1 MKAATHSSLESS
13 EIGHLVIPMSSTE
26 LTALAGALA
35 AAAALSAAGIR
46 AIHPLLIRYALARPN
61 ARSSHK
67 VPTPQG
73 AGIAVI
79 AVTLLVAGIAIAW
92 LTAVTATLWILL
104 AATVVIAVVGAI
116 DDLRPLPVAPRFALQ
131 ALCVAAALAALPGE
145 LQILPALPLWLERA
159 VLVVGVLWFV
169 NLTNFMDGLDWIT
182 VAEVVPVTATLALMS
197 LAGAIS
203 LPTAL
208 IAAALCGA
216 MLGFAPYNKP
226 VAKIFLGDVG
236 SLPIGLL
243 IAWCLLQLA
252 FAGHLAAAILLP
264 LYYVCDATVTLLR
277 RMARREPF
285 WLAHRSHFY
294 QRATD
299 NGFSVIGVVRSVFAL
314 NVILAALA
322 GLSIHLGSAPASIG
336 LLIVGTGATALL
348 LRQLSKPR
356 G

>member
-1 MKAATHSSLESS
+1 
-13 EIGHLVIPMSSTE
+13 MSSTE
-26 LTALAGALA
+26 LIVLSAALA
-35 AAAALSAAGIR
+35 AAVLARLCIQ

-79 AVTLLVAGIAIAW
+79 AATLFVAGVAIAW
-92 LTAVTATLWILL
+92 FAAITATLWVLF
-104 AATVVIAVVGAI
+104 AATIVIAVVGAA

-131 ALCVAAALAALPGE
+131 ALCVAATLAALPAD
-145 LQILPALPLWLERA
+145 LLILPVLPLWLERA
-159 VLVVGVLWFV
+159 ALLIGGLWFV

-182 VAEVVPVTATLALMS
+182 VAEIVPVTATLALMS
-197 LAGAIS
+197 LAGALS

-216 MLGFAPYNKP
+216 MLGFAPFNRP
-226 VAKIFLGDVG
+226 VAKMFLGDVG

-243 IAWCLLQLA
+243 LAWCLLQLA
-252 FAGHLAAAILLP
+252 FAGHLVAAVLLP
-264 LYYVCDATVTLLR
+264 LYYLCDATVTLLR
-277 RMARREPF
+277 RMARSEPF

-299 NGFSVIGVVRSVFAL
+299 NGFTVIEVSGNILAL
-314 NVILAALA
+314 NVVLAALA
-322 GLSIHLGSAPASIG
+322 GLSIYLASAPASIG
-336 LLIVGTGATALL
+336 LLIVGIGATAAL
-348 LRQLSKPR
+348 LRRFATPR
-356 G
+356 T